1 MTPPASLIHLTT
13 SFRTF
18 FGKCPLNDISVRKHS
33 CWSQCSEKGEVRC
46 SWWHLQK
53 GSLTDKTTSLLPQVK
68 IYSRPL
74 CYHMH
79 FNMQKKKLLGDRY
92 VKGVKGIWARTYRK
106 AGCMAL
112 LQSCS
117 EGWSTSMS
125 SLLDLKPPR
134 LVLRVEKRRRWI
146 TLSWTK
152 VFFSKSCQGCWGMR
166 PWPPGRE
173 YTLQD
178 HLHLC
183 DCIEEGR

>member
-1 MTPPASLIHLTT
+1 MASSERFSDRQNHIFTATSQNLTVDLFVIT
-13 SFRTF
+13 CT
-18 FGKCPLNDISVRKHS
+18 
-33 CWSQCSEKGEVRC
+33 
-46 SWWHLQK
+46 
-53 GSLTDKTTSLLPQVK
+53 LTCK
-68 IYSRPL
+68 
-74 CYHMH
+74 
-79 FNMQKKKLLGDRY
+79 KKKLLGDRY

-134 LVLRVEKRRRWI
+134 LVMRVEKRRWI

>member
-1 MTPPASLIHLTT
+1 MTPPASLMHLTT
-13 SFRTF
+13 SFRTLF
-18 FGKCPLNDISVRKHS
+18 LESARWMTFLLGNIAAGHSALRK
-33 CWSQCSEKGEVRC
+33 EKSGALDGIFRKVL
-46 SWWHLQK
+46 WQTKPHLYCHK
-53 GSLTDKTTSLLPQVK
+53 SKS
-68 IYSRPL
+68 YSRPL

-106 AGCMAL
+106 AVCMAL

-134 LVLRVEKRRRWI
+134 LVMRVEKRRWI

-166 PWPPGRE
+166 PRPPGRE